1 MKTKYL
7 ALRIALNSVLMILAV
22 YLFMQ
27 TLTFFRDNI
36 LFGLTGMTELPSAV
50 GEFIGTYVFPP
61 SIIFGVIIYLMA
73 LPLQKTQMR
82 LEAGGTLSP
91 EEAEKTRLKILRFSG
106 PILVFNLIGFA
117 AGYILLMILSG
128 RAKGL
133 FESYGLIVLFSN
145 LCGGTVYASAQTAL
159 NNKAFGPLREMLS
172 FREIGDRKK
181 ENRSTVKQFILTAF
195 LILYALFFTQFN
207 ISDAFSAHAVETDTL
222 RMYAAGEIS
231 VDELGSTYRAT
242 LKKRRANF
250 SNRTTLNV
258 ENVPLPWERSTTPD
272 EIQKRVFY
280 LCFVFILCMALFV
293 QLISSVVL
301 RAQLEILKNRIREV
315 LTGGKDLRQRLNLQT
330 MDEIGELTELINRM
344 LDQFHSIVSRIAS
357 AAEET
362 HKGAADIDR
371 VLTESERLSRES
383 GQAVLALGSK
393 LEIQTAETRKLKTI
407 LDSFK
412 QAVMSVASAAETQN
426 QFAAETSSAMEE
438 MSSNILSVAS
448 MTDRSL
454 SLTENLRVR
463 GEEGG
468 KTAQESS
475 RAITDIAESAAAVLE
490 VIKALDKIA
499 ASINLLAMNAAIEAA
514 HAGDKGSGFA
524 VVADEVRQLAETA
537 AKQTKSIKEILKTMS
552 ERVRHGVAKSESSV
566 QVLNAL
572 IVGIGQAA
580 AISREIADAMKEQ
593 SVGTKS
599 VAQNLGKVL
608 EASISIRKKTEEQTG
623 ETAQMA
629 NAIAAAIDNFELL
642 ANDSRSRAEGI
653 RELETSIISTRK
665 EVSNNLGAVKS
676 LTSEVENFKI

>member
-1 MKTKYL
+1 MRTKYL

-36 LFGLTGMTELPSAV
+36 LFGLTGIAELPSAV
-50 GEFIGTYVFPP
+50 GAFIGTYVIPP
-61 SIIFGVIIYLMA
+61 SLVFGIIIYLMA
-73 LPLQKTQMR
+73 LPLQKMQMH
-82 LEAGGTLSP
+82 LEAGGTITP
-91 EEAEKTRLKILRFSG
+91 AEAEKTRLKILRFSG
-106 PILVFNLIGFA
+106 PILAFNLIGFA
-117 AGYILLMILSG
+117 AGYVLLMILSG
-128 RAKGL
+128 RTKGL
-133 FESYGLIVLFSN
+133 FESSGLIVLFAN
-145 LCGGTVYASAQTAL
+145 LTGGTIYAAAQTAL
-159 NNKAFGPLREMLS
+159 NNKVFSPLREMLS
-172 FREIGDRKK
+172 FREIGERKK

-207 ISDAFSAHAVETDTL
+207 ISDAFSVHAVETDTL
-222 RMYAAGEIS
+222 RMYASGEIS
-231 VDELGSTYRAT
+231 KAELGPTYRAI
-242 LKKRRANF
+242 LKERRANF
-250 SNRTTLNV
+250 SNRTILDVDT
-258 ENVPLPWERSTTPD
+258 VPLPWERSIAPA
-272 EIQKRVFY
+272 EIQRRVFY
-280 LCFVFILCMALFV
+280 LCFIFILSMTLFV

-371 VLTESERLSRES
+371 VLTESERLSRET

-393 LEIQTAETRKLKTI
+393 LENQTAETRKLKTI

-412 QAVMSVASAAETQN
+412 QAVMSVATAAETQN

-438 MSSNILSVAS
+438 MSSNIQSVAS

-454 SLTENLRVR
+454 SLTENLRAR

-475 RAITDIAESAAAVLE
+475 RAISDIAESAAGVLE

-572 IVGIGQAA
+572 IAGIGQAA
-580 AISREIADAMKEQ
+580 AISREIANAMKEQ

-608 EASISIRKKTEEQTG
+608 EASISIRKRTEEQTG
-623 ETAQMA
+623 ETTQMA
-629 NAIAAAIDNFELL
+629 NAIAMAINNFESL

-653 RELETSIISTRK
+653 RKLETSIISTRK

-676 LTSEVENFKI
+676 LTLEVENFKI